1 MNIKKILLSV
11 ILLSSIGTSGA
22 MWPAFSLPQISL
34 PKISLEEIAPLVLI
48 GGAIVITSYNF
59 FKKNSEE
66 EASLSPQRQ
75 TLHSMFS
82 GFARFPN
89 DMNSLFEKDATTK
102 KIGELECNP
111 LFQNNFIVDK
121 DKNVTIIQVETE
133 KQTINTCLYHSLKN
147 AVLLYS
153 QIIEKTF
160 PLNKWTI
167 LNDMTLLSENEWH
180 EPYQLDE
187 FLQENKKPT
196 DNENPSLIE
205 FDVTAL
211 SKDKIML
218 LSDDLAA
225 DLHDNPLAINCVE
238 KITRCLQEASPKEA
252 YCHAFIIL
260 NTNAAVTEAASS
272 HWYCLFIHQDGY
284 GNRNYIIADSLNVDR
299 TKEFPIIDII
309 TEIEQKFS

>member
-1 MNIKKILLSV
+1 MNIKKTVLSV

-22 MWPAFSLPQISL
+22 VWPSFSL
-34 PKISLEEIAPLVLI
+34 PKISLEEIVPLALI
-48 GGAIVITSYNF
+48 GGAIGITYHNF
-59 FKKNSEE
+59 FQQKSEE
-66 EASLSPQRQ
+66 KEAKASLSYQRK

-89 DMNSLFEKDATTK
+89 DMSSLFKKDASTK

-111 LFQNNFIVDK
+111 LFQNNFRINE
-121 DKNVTIIQVETE
+121 DKNATIIQVETE
-133 KQTINTCLYHSLKN
+133 KQTINTCLYHALKN

-153 QIIEKTF
+153 QIIKKSF
-160 PLNKWTI
+160 PLNNWTI

-187 FLQENKKPT
+187 FLQQNQRHTDDENS
-196 DNENPSLIE
+196 SLIE
-205 FDVTAL
+205 FDVTAI

-238 KITRCLQEASPKEA
+238 KITRCLQEASPKEP

-260 NTNAAVTEAASS
+260 NTNAAVTEAASY

-299 TKEFPIIDII
+299 TKEFLIIDII
-309 TEIEQKFS
+309 TEIEQQFS